1 MKKCAYCGRQVALTK
16 EHIWPKNLISRNEMT
31 HAYNPKT
38 KKLHQSEPV
47 IRDVCEPCNS
57 IKLSQ
62 LDNYLAEEFEKT
74 FANIVQRGS
83 GVEFNYSYQQLLRFI
98 LKISYNASRAANN
111 FKNTATLAR
120 FAKYVL
126 DGGYAPRAML
136 RLQIVTPGRRLELSG
151 KELDEVVPKLFRN
164 AVIAYNGRL
173 GNRFLVKLV
182 AINSFWFYLAVSH
195 KNEPDHIWRE
205 FAEGLD
211 GWAIPLGIPLS
222 ASDRKLVIP
231 RELTTWFDPT
241 GLFQGRG
248 AGGDAAR
255 AAVEV

>member
-38 KKLHQSEPV
+38 GKLYQSEPV

-57 IKLSQ
+57 IKLSK

-83 GVEFNYSYQQLLRFI
+83 GVEFEYSYQQLLRVI

-111 FKNTATLAR
+111 LKNTSTLAR
-120 FAKYVL
+120 FSNYVL

-136 RLQIVTPGRRLELSG
+136 RLQIITPGRRVELAG
-151 KELDEVVPKLFRN
+151 KELDEVVPKLFRS

-195 KNEPDHIWRE
+195 RNEPDHIWRE
-205 FAEGLD
+205 FAEGMND
-211 GWAIPLGIPLS
+211 WTIPLGIPLID
-222 ASDRKLVIP
+222 SDRKLVIP
-231 RELTTWFDPT
+231 REQTTWFDPT

-255 AAVEV
+255 ADVGV

>member
-1 MKKCAYCGRQVALTK
+1 
-16 EHIWPKNLISRNEMT
+16 MT

-38 KKLHQSEPV
+38 DKFHQSEPV

-62 LDNYLAEEFEKT
+62 LDNYLVEEFEKN

-83 GVEFNYSYQQLLRFI
+83 GVEFKYSYQQLLRII

-111 FKNTATLAR
+111 SKNTSTLAR
-120 FAKYVL
+120 FANYIL
-126 DGGYAPRAML
+126 DGGYSPRATL
-136 RLQIVTPGRRLELSG
+136 RLQIVTPGRRVELSG
-151 KELDEVVPKLFRN
+151 KELDDVVPKLLRN
-164 AVIAYNGRL
+164 SVIAYNGRL

-205 FAEGLD
+205 FAKGLD
-211 GWAIPLGIPLS
+211 DWPISLGIPLS
-222 ASDRKLVIP
+222 ASDRKLLIS
-231 RELTTWFDPT
+231 REQTTWFDPT
-241 GLFQGRG
+241 GLFQGHG

-255 AAVEV
+255 AGVGV